1 MELDKVKQTT
11 NAIMLA
17 NNINF
22 ENKRTSI
29 DLNEKTPQ
37 KVESNAKSIEA
48 STIKPIAILK
58 SNKLEP
64 ISDKTNL
71 ISKNPEIISTDTN
84 GTKEANKIASQFQ
97 TIQHVNNPKAAD
109 LNIVVNSVMN
119 NGQTI
124 KVQNASNEPE
134 SRSKK
139 LNQQS
144 LLKTFNAY

>member
-84 GTKEANKIASQFQ
+84 GTKEANKIASQF
-97 TIQHVNNPKAAD
+97 
-109 LNIVVNSVMN
+109 
-119 NGQTI
+119 
-124 KVQNASNEPE
+124 
-134 SRSKK
+134 
-139 LNQQS
+139 
-144 LLKTFNAY
+144 